1 MARNL
6 LLLALLFFVLVS
18 SRSFSW
24 TPSPTP
30 AAAAAA
36 PETPS
41 PATALFVLGDS
52 SVNCGDN
59 TFFYPILPVN
69 FSSPFCDRSRH
80 RLLPDLI
87 AARMGLPPPRPF
99 YSLNGSAAA
108 AARGVNFGSTPATI
122 LSAVGGGG
130 GGGGFVFTFQT
141 LSQQVRQVFE
151 TLQLVQLLSGPAAA
165 RHLASSALFLL
176 SFGADDYARL
186 LSPASDPAALPPW
199 FSCSGSLR
207 RRREEGGGGGGR
219 ASGVRAESRVGG
231 ARGSDGRDC
240 VDEVNEL
247 IQGYNAKLAARLT
260 SLRSQLPEAE
270 IIFCD
275 VYKAVTE
282 IISNPS
288 VYGFENVRD
297 ACCGFGR
304 FGGMIGCLAG
314 EMACTEPEKHVWWD
328 FYSTSD
334 AVNAIL
340 ANWLWSPS
348 PGPRISICQPISLQQ
363 LAGAER

>member
-6 LLLALLFFVLVS
+6 LLLALLFFALVS

-24 TPSPTP
+24 TPSPKP
-30 AAAAAA
+30 AAAA
-36 PETPS
+36 PESPS

-59 TFFYPILPVN
+59 TFFY
-69 FSSPFCDRSRH
+69 PFCDRSRH

-130 GGGGFVFTFQT
+130 GGGGGFVFMFQT

-151 TLQLVQLLSGPAAA
+151 TLQLVQLMYG
-165 RHLASSALFLL
+165 RRGF
-176 SFGADDYARL
+176 ARL
-186 LSPASDPAALPPW
+186 LASQMIRAVQDLYDADV
-199 FSCSGSLR
+199 R
-207 RRREEGGGGGGR
+207 RV
-219 ASGVRAESRVGG
+219 AVVGVGPLGCAPRVVWEG

-240 VDEVNEL
+240 VDELNEL

-270 IIFCD
+270 IVFCD

-348 PGPRISICQPISLQQ
+348 PGPGISICQPISLQQ